1 MYTFKLKTPEI
12 FLSII
17 NGILGNIQWMDW
29 TNTILRYC

>member
-29 TNTILRYC
+29 NLVQTRY